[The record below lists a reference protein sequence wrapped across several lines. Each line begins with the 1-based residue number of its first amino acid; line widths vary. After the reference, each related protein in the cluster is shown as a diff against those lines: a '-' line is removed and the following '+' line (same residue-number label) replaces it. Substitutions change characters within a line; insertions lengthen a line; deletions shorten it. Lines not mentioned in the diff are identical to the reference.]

1 MFTDQRSDEELV
13 KASRAGDKR
22 ACDSLLE
29 RYKNVVR
36 AMARRYFLVGG
47 DAEDLVQE
55 GMCGLYAAITSY
67 RDEASFSAY
76 ARACIK
82 NSIVDAVKRSVSG
95 KNSALNG
102 SLSFSEDGD
111 EMPLDGFS
119 PEEEIISNETVRE
132 FYDAMALALSP
143 LEYKVMRM
151 YMDGATMAE
160 ISASLGK
167 NYKQA
172 DNALM
177 RARQKIRREI
187 EKRKQ
192 GK

>member
-111 EMPLDGFS
+111 EMPL
-119 PEEEIISNETVRE
+119 
-132 FYDAMALALSP
+132 ALSP